1 VIRYEEAIKKAYSK
15 GKLPRLIFE
24 QFHHAF
30 QALDLTKDLGLFDV
44 KTLKGDTG
52 DNRHYFRLRKG
63 KYRAIFYIENGDFF
77 VISIAKRDEVYKK
90 WL

>member
-1 VIRYEEAIKKAYSK
+1 M
-15 GKLPRLIFE
+15 LPKLIFE

-30 QALDLTKDLGLFDV
+30 QALELTNDLSMFDI
-44 KTLKGDTG
+44 KALQGETG
-52 DNRHYFRLRKG
+52 DHRQYFRLRKG
-63 KYRAIFYIENGDFF
+63 KYRAIFYVEKGDYY